1 MAQTLAVEDLPGSE
15 RALLFEGKDH
25 GATVSFFLS
34 RHRPGEKVGLHR
46 HPYEETFI
54 VERGQATFTV
64 DGETVEAGPGKI
76 VVVPAGAVHG
86 FVSSG
91 DERLRQFS
99 IHPSDHVQQEWL
111 EEKRPGPPT
120 SSAARSSAAPTIPA

>member
-99 IHPSDHVQQEWL
+99 IHPSDHVQQEGL
-111 EEKRPGPPT
+111 AE
-120 SSAARSSAAPTIPA
+120 